1 VEYGQDPWELAGK
14 IRCER
19 NESLFAR
26 STMMEVRME
35 AIFLAATLG
44 SFLIIVSV
52 DTIQKRREYLKTG
65 K

>member
-1 VEYGQDPWELAGK
+1 
-14 IRCER
+14 
-19 NESLFAR
+19 
-26 STMMEVRME
+26 MEVRME